1 MAAVYVMDP
10 NPTTRRCAQRALE
23 ALGAEVEAWGAW
35 EEAVRPPSASLLV
48 VAAGREPEAVWS
60 RLAGWE
66 GTPVIVTALHPE
78 AIPAAPPGWGEAVAV
93 LGRPFTPRELC
104 AAAAARAPELRVEG
118 ELPFATPAPV
128 VSAFDSME
136 VDIVVDEDIH
146 LIEDAELLFEDA
158 EAPGLEASEVGLVL
172 PAAEDDLFEPV
183 SAEDELPELEALL
196 QTAELETLG
205 STEHFES
212 DAPSWGSAEDLPGL
226 GAEGGYEGEPTRLP
240 EELAPHEAT
249 RMASMDALFPWS
261 PPEELAPHE
270 ATRMAPLEA
279 LLPPPAA
286 PTRPPGRLLKA
297 WAIQLAEDWE
307 RIGMERDLDR
317 RAELIQT
324 AVMDIEPEP
333 LAPPG
338 LASLPPLGAGL
349 AGAGE
354 EASGVR
360 LQGDLG
366 LLRPADVLRMVR
378 EQRLSGALELH
389 GPERAF
395 RLTVQ
400 GDLLRTLEP
409 RMSDPDLLLG
419 RLLLDRGWVD
429 GGLLEVALQ
438 GRDERPLG
446 ERLILAGALSEE
458 ALQEA
463 LRLQTRAYMG
473 QIVAMQAGRFLFR
486 EAREGGLPPFGA
498 TLPRPLNLKLSALV
512 VEVQRE
518 RSVATPPPMAALVP
532 DEATRMAPAPSRPL
546 TAPLERGK
554 PIPSDDDAAELDAIV
569 RRLEALIPL
578 DPYNPGSGDL

>member
-1 MAAVYVMDP
+1 MASVYVIDP
-10 NPTTRRCAQRALE
+10 NPTTRRCAQLALE
-23 ALGAEVEAWGAW
+23 ALGAEVATWGTW
-35 EEAVRPPSASLLV
+35 EEAVRPASAALLV
-48 VAAGREPEAVWS
+48 AASGREPEQVWS

-66 GTPVIVTALHPE
+66 GTPVIITSLHPE
-78 AIPAAPPGWGEAVAV
+78 AVPSPPPGWGEAASV

-104 AAAAARAPELRVEG
+104 AAASDRVPELRGEG

-146 LIEDAELLFEDA
+146 LIEDAELLFEEEDE
-158 EAPGLEASEVGLVL
+158 EAGLEAAVGLV
-172 PAAEDDLFEPV
+172 PAAGADDLFEPV

-205 STEHFES
+205 ATEHFES
-212 DAPSWGSAEDLPGL
+212 DAPAWGSAEDLPGL
-226 GAEGGYEGEPTRLP
+226 AAEGGYEGEPTRLP

-249 RMASMDALFPWS
+249 RMASMDALFPWAA
-261 PPEELAPHE
+261 PEELAPHE

-279 LLPPPAA
+279 LLPPQAS

-307 RIGMERDLDR
+307 RIGMERDLER

-338 LASLPPLGAGL
+338 LAALPLLGAGL
-349 AGAGE
+349 AGPGE

-366 LLRPADVLRMVR
+366 ALRPADVLRLVR
-378 EQRLSGALELH
+378 EQRWSGALELH
-389 GPERAF
+389 GAERAF

-409 RMSDPDLLLG
+409 RVSDPDLLLG

-463 LRLQTRAYMG
+463 LRLQARAYMG
-473 QIVAMQAGRFLFR
+473 QLVAMQAGRFLFR
-486 EAREGGLPPFGA
+486 EAREGSLPPFGP

-518 RSVATPPPMAALVP
+518 RSVATPPPMAALVA

-546 TAPLERGK
+546 TSPLERGK
-554 PIPSDDDAAELDAIV
+554 PMPSDDDAAELDAIV